1 MNRSS
6 LIAPSLG
13 SYSYL
18 LRPPLGISTT
28 QRSESGC
35 SRRPAER
42 LIHLVARHREA
53 GLAVRPRRVPRVP
66 GDVLAAQRGVRVL
79 VGDQVAKLLEPV
91 VADPRS
97 VDAVRV
103 DVRRDRG
110 IRCALGHGASI
121 PTGRP
126 GNPWTAA
133 PDTERAGCRPL
144 ASEIALPLN
153 YLEHQVLHVVAWRL
167 RHSRPH
173 G

>member
-35 SRRPAER
+35 IRRPAER

-53 GLAVRPRRVPRVP
+53 GLAVRPRRVPLLP

-103 DVRRDRG
+103 DVRRNGG
-110 IRCALGHGASI
+110 IRCALRHGASI
-121 PTGRP
+121 PTARLQ
-126 GNPWTAA
+126 NPRSGG
-133 PDTERAGCRPL
+133 PDTERAGCCPL
-144 ASEIALPLN
+144 A
-153 YLEHQVLHVVAWRL
+153 QR
-167 RHSRPH
+167 SRSP
-173 G
+173 